1 MVETTP
7 VPQRG
12 TRDPNVVAGT
22 TEARD
27 MEKSTD
33 NAPPTV
39 VVDQLEAF
47 KKEIEAMHKYI
58 NDRVSNHRLITGR
71 QFTTEILQDELPFNF
86 KPLNYEYDGT
96 MDPYEHLMQFENLV
110 ILHRYGD
117 GVKCRVFL
125 TTLSKTPNN
134 GSAALEVPTISQEVK
149 INTLTNGLRDEDFFS
164 SLAKKPV
171 ETFDDWLMRDKKYI
185 TLEEV
190 RKAKKA
196 ETKPSVTEKKKAPK
210 VKLVSH
216 ELTGERFQMKF

>member
-1 MVETTP
+1 
-7 VPQRG
+7 
-12 TRDPNVVAGT
+12 
-22 TEARD
+22 
-27 MEKSTD
+27 
-33 NAPPTV
+33 
-39 VVDQLEAF
+39 
-47 KKEIEAMHKYI
+47 
-58 NDRVSNHRLITGR
+58 
-71 QFTTEILQDELPFNF
+71 
-86 KPLNYEYDGT
+86 
-96 MDPYEHLMQFENLV
+96 MQFENLV

-210 VKLVSH
+210 VKLIPREENVKVDILSKLRSSTDLV
-216 ELTGERFQMKF
+216 EQRKITLVVAEKESTGPLIVAIEEGDDWRKEILDVLAQAPASPES